1 MDVVLQIWNNTVNLL
16 PMDYNHIALFISV
29 VEAGSI
35 SEAARRLNI
44 AKSNLSRALAALEKA
59 TGSQLVY
66 RNTRHFRPTEAGIS
80 FYDRCKGPFFEIKI
94 ATDNIKQHEAS
105 LKGKFVIS
113 TAIDVA
119 QTILPAVIADFSK
132 GYPKL
137 HIELRGEDRTVD
149 LIKEG
154 VDLALR
160 MGILSD
166 SNLMA
171 TKISDTSLILVATA
185 QYLGNFAKLRAPEQ
199 LSEHRMI
206 SFNKKYEKFLSL
218 VKKSDRQHKLQKIR
232 INTVISVNSPLIAKA
247 LAMAGQGVAL
257 IPDIICFDELKTG
270 SLVRV
275 LPELS
280 SKPVPFHYVWPA
292 HNSESAKVRAF
303 IDFSKDTLRKY
314 FILSSQH

>member
-1 MDVVLQIWNNTVNLL
+1 
-16 PMDYNHIALFISV
+16 MDYNQIALFISI

-35 SEAARRLNI
+35 SEAARRQNT

-66 RNTRHFRPTEAGIS
+66 RNTRHFHPTEAGIA
-80 FYDRCKGPFFEIKI
+80 FYNQCKGPLSAIKI
-94 ATDNIKQHEAS
+94 ATDSIKQHEAT
-105 LKGKFVIS
+105 LKGKFIIT
-113 TAIDVA
+113 TAVDVA
-119 QTILPAVIADFSK
+119 QTILPAIIADFSK
-132 GYPKL
+132 VHPKL
-137 HIELRGEDRTVD
+137 HVELRGEDRTVD

-160 MGILSD
+160 LGTLSD

-171 TKISDTSLILVATA
+171 TKISDTSLILVATG
-185 QYLGNFAKLRAPEQ
+185 QYLSNFAKIRTPEH

-206 SFNKKYEKFLSL
+206 SFNKKFEKFLSL
-218 VKKSDRQHKLQKIR
+218 VKKNDRQQKLQKIR
-232 INTVISVNSPLIAKA
+232 INTMLSANSPLISKSLA
-247 LAMAGQGVAL
+247 LAGQGVAL
-257 IPDIICFDELKTG
+257 VPDMICFDELKAG
-270 SLVRV
+270 SLMRV

-280 SKPVPFHYVWPA
+280 SKPVPFHFVWPA